1 MRRLEEDPMSR
12 STRPTWWWIAAA
24 AFAAGVGTGAAITAS
39 AATTSA
45 PLADEATLRD
55 LDAVKQGILAG
66 HRKRDRAALSRLYA
80 DDYTAVDSR
89 GTVRRK
95 EDLLAGLPGDPE
107 MVEGKYELVAARRFG
122 DVAVANG
129 RGHLVYRNAD
139 GSTRVSDYYSFN
151 VFERRGGTWL
161 YVAAFLP

>member
-1 MRRLEEDPMSR
+1 MSR
-12 STRPTWWWIAAA
+12 STRPLGWWIAAA
-24 AFAAGVGTGAAITAS
+24 AFAAGVGTGVSIAAS
-39 AATTSA
+39 AATAPA

-95 EDLLAGLPGDPE
+95 DDLRAGLSRDPE
-107 MVEGKYELVAARRFG
+107 MVDGKYELVAARRLG
-122 DVAVANG
+122 DVAVASG

-151 VFERRGGTWL
+151 VFEWRGGSWL